1 LGDNYELENIW
12 KVIEIALIILPSFC
26 INKPTMKKVTSDSK
40 KTIEMETN
48 MQSPYDVSH
57 VSM

>member
-1 LGDNYELENIW
+1 
-12 KVIEIALIILPSFC
+12 
-26 INKPTMKKVTSDSK
+26 MKKVTSDSK